1 MQVRCIKTNGFSLT
15 VGKVYDVIDI
25 KDGEYYT
32 IINDKCFEY
41 DYSIRMFEEVK
52 EEIKNCKNCK
62 DCKHYL
68 GGTSC
73 SIHRYPNMIISTKN
87 HNCCDFENKKIKK
100 EEVKKEEIRSHV
112 AKGVSKCYRPDKKV
126 LEQSGHYKGDV
137 EPFDVYK
144 SMGIHEQ
151 FVIGNIIKYAMRAG
165 KKAGQKNNDIKK
177 IFDYALELCLYTGI
191 TEKEIIEI
199 LEDRL
204 GYYGKV
210 KDND

>member
-1 MQVRCIKTNGFSLT
+1 MKVRCIKSNGFSLT
-15 VGKVYDVIDI
+15 EGKVYDVIDI

-32 IINDKCFEY
+32 IMNDKDFEY
-41 DYSIRMFEEVK
+41 DYSIGMFQEVK
-52 EEIKNCKNCK
+52 EKKVQNCVDCVHYLGAKECKLHSALSQISCLENNNCKNYE
-62 DCKHYL
+62 D
-68 GGTSC
+68 
-73 SIHRYPNMIISTKN
+73 
-87 HNCCDFENKKIKK
+87 KIKK
-100 EEVKKEEIRSHV
+100 EV
-112 AKGVSKCYRPDKKV
+112 KKV

-165 KKAGQKNNDIKK
+165 KKAGQKNSDIKK

-191 TEKEIIEI
+191 TEKEIREI

-204 GYYGKV
+204 GYYGKT